1 MAGSTKLAIIIE
13 RTSVTCARIMIIN
26 NDISLYTRFEISFNL
41 NIESSQG

>member
-1 MAGSTKLAIIIE
+1 MSIIIE
-13 RTSVTCARIMIIN
+13 RTPVTYERIMIMIIN